1 MARHFR
7 AFGAI
12 IFALLSGSYFPALG
26 QEYPT
31 RPITLLVG
39 LAAGGVS
46 DVMAR
51 IYAEEV
57 SAILKQ
63 RVIVENRPTASG
75 AHAASAVQNSAPD
88 GYTLLI
94 FSAAQHVTIP
104 AINESATYDPIRGV
118 QPITLLFDVATVVA
132 VPVAS
137 SVSSFQDLLSY
148 GKSKPDGLTFGSP
161 GVGTPS
167 HLTGAK
173 LMSATGTPAQYVHY
187 RGGAPM
193 MADLLPGRLDTA
205 VLSTPLAK
213 PYLQDNRLRAIA
225 LDAPARWSAIPD
237 VPTLAELGLG
247 EATVAGWFGLATTPG
262 TPQHVVSK
270 LHAAF
275 TAAARKD
282 ELVRRVVEN
291 GLAVRTTTPD
301 EMSRLLLKEAA
312 AIGALVRSLGL
323 VKR

>member
-94 FSAAQHVTIP
+94 FSAAQHVTSQQSTRVRLTIP
-104 AINESATYDPIRGV
+104 
-118 QPITLLFDVATVVA
+118 L
-132 VPVAS
+132 
-137 SVSSFQDLLSY
+137 
-148 GKSKPDGLTFGSP
+148 
-161 GVGTPS
+161 
-167 HLTGAK
+167 
-173 LMSATGTPAQYVHY
+173 
-187 RGGAPM
+187 
-193 MADLLPGRLDTA
+193 
-205 VLSTPLAK
+205 
-213 PYLQDNRLRAIA
+213 
-225 LDAPARWSAIPD
+225 
-237 VPTLAELGLG
+237 
-247 EATVAGWFGLATTPG
+247 EAFNP
-262 TPQHVVSK
+262 
-270 LHAAF
+270 
-275 TAAARKD
+275 
-282 ELVRRVVEN
+282 
-291 GLAVRTTTPD
+291 
-301 EMSRLLLKEAA
+301 
-312 AIGALVRSLGL
+312 
-323 VKR
+323 